1 MTIQFLFFT
10 ITITKRNRV
19 GSDIEK
25 YHNREKS
32 EKRMQDTIDRYRHMR
47 QYL

>member
-10 ITITKRNRV
+10 ITITKRKPV
-19 GSDIEK
+19 VADVEK
-25 YHNREKS
+25 HRQREKS
-32 EKRMQDTIDRYRHMR
+32 EKQMQDTIDRYRHMR

>member
-10 ITITKRNRV
+10 ITITKRKPAGR
-19 GSDIEK
+19 DIEK
-25 YHNREKS
+25 YYKREKS